1 MIGPAFLAGWAAG
14 ILSGMGVGGGTL
26 LLVWLTVVAGV
37 SPAEAALYNLLYFL
51 CCAPPAL
58 VGHLRHGRV
67 DARAVFWSLCG
78 GLPACLAA
86 WRLAA
91 CAGTQWLRYGFGGL
105 LILVGL
111 RELTAGR
118 HLRRDLPPRT

>member
-1 MIGPAFLAGWAAG
+1 MIGPSFLAGWAAG

-26 LLVWLTVVAGV
+26 LLVWLTGIAGL

-58 VGHLRHGRV
+58 VDHLRHKRV
-67 DARAVFWSLCG
+67 DSPAVFWSLCG
-78 GLPACLAA
+78 GLPACLAVQH
-86 WRLAA
+86 LIGT
-91 CAGTQWLRYGFGGL
+91 AGTEGLRVGFSCL

-111 RELTAGR
+111 RELTAR
-118 HLRRDLPPRT
+118 DHL